1 MASIPS
7 SLAAGSG
14 FLEALKKMYSPEK
27 TKLRV
32 ELNNPTWKDIKKVS
46 IGEGQNYTYSIGL
59 TYGSGFGNSLSS
71 ILGGD
76 AGVPSSGAAT
86 ANVVVNT
93 GDDYAVLELSNKF
106 MKRAAKADAAFVE
119 QLKYQVD
126 ASLKGLGINFSTKLF
141 GYGNGV
147 IATGSH
153 TTHTDPDATQFLLT
167 NARDSRF
174 FTVGMKLALGTISGT
189 TVTLDSVFPV
199 VTGVNESTGAI
210 TFAAT
215 NMTQQ
220 NTVVGLRGVLGQ
232 TTTNASG
239 LLAWLPTSAP
249 SGTSVGNSLITTSV
263 DRGTYQSQLAGFRVD
278 DTTRPIDECAYLL
291 AQKIQERGGRP
302 DRIVCS
308 YNTFN
313 KMAVKS
319 WNKIV
324 PINKAEA
331 TSTGV
336 ASLGLVTPYGTL
348 PFVVDSSCPDSVC
361 FMLTM
366 DTWRIVHLSEGLPER
381 ISDAAGSGQMFQT
394 SDDTVQIR
402 YRAWWNLICL
412 SPIDNGVFTVDSTNF

>member
-7 SLAAGSG
+7 DLAAGAG
-14 FLEALKKMYSPEK
+14 FLEALKKMYSAEK

-32 ELNNPTWKDIKKVS
+32 ELNNPTWKDIKKVA

-71 ILGGD
+71 II
-76 AGVPSSGAAT
+76 AGTSGSPSSGAKS

-93 GDDYAVLELSNKF
+93 GDDYSVLELSNKF
-106 MKRAAKADAAFVE
+106 LKRSAKADAAFVE

-126 ASLKGLGINFSTKLF
+126 ASLKGMGLNFSTKLF

-147 IATGSH
+147 MATCSATGTGAI
-153 TTHTDPDATQFLLT
+153 TTITLT
-167 NARDSRF
+167 NARDARF
-174 FTVGMKLALGTISGT
+174 FTEGMVLATGSISGT
-189 TVTLDSVFPV
+189 TVTLSSTYPV
-199 VTGVNESTGAI
+199 ISSINESTGVI
-210 TFAAT
+210 TVASVT
-215 NMTQQ
+215 PSVSS
-220 NTVVGLRGVLGQ
+220 TVLGLRGVLGQ

-263 DRGTYQSQLAGFRVD
+263 DRANHQSQLAGFRVD
-278 DTTRPIDECAYLL
+278 DSTRPIDECAYLL

-302 DRIVCS
+302 DRIICS

-313 KMAVKS
+313 KMAVKA

-324 PINKAEA
+324 PMNKAEA
-331 TSTGV
+331 SSTGV
-336 ASLGLVTPYGTL
+336 QSLGLVTPYGTL

-366 DTWRIVHLSEGLPER
+366 DTWRIVHLSGGLPER
-381 ISDAAGSGQMFQT
+381 ISDAAGNGQMFQT
-394 SDDTVQIR
+394 DDDSVQIR